1 MKLNIKINKIKSIL
15 QDINCDTEKARI
27 EFRKKLKRELL
38 DDKRQSS
45 LADIADYDGS
55 ILSYAAKVIAGI
67 NPDKKS

>member
-1 MKLNIKINKIKSIL
+1 MKLNLGFDKMKSVL